1 MSAQHNMFLIVTT
14 GLNGAKTELCRVER
28 NAEQIAEALRRKRI
42 RIRERTTKQYLAV
55 QIVKQE
61 PQS

>member
-1 MSAQHNMFLIVTT
+1 MSAQHNMFLIITT
-14 GLNGAKTELCRVER
+14 GLNGAKTMLCRVER
-28 NAEQIAEALRRKRI
+28 NAEQIAEAARSKRI
-42 RIRERTTKQYLAV
+42 RVGGRTTKQYLDV

>member
-1 MSAQHNMFLIVTT
+1 MTRILGI
-14 GLNGAKTELCRVER
+14 

-42 RIRERTTKQYLAV
+42 RIGERTTKQYLDV
-55 QIVKQE
+55 QIVKRE

>member
-1 MSAQHNMFLIVTT
+1 MFLIITT

-28 NAEQIAEALRRKRI
+28 NAEQIAEAARRKRI
-42 RIRERTTKQYLAV
+42 RVGKRTTKQYLDV
-55 QIVKQE
+55 QIVELE

>member
-1 MSAQHNMFLIVTT
+1 MSTQHNMFLIITT

-28 NAEQIAEALRRKRI
+28 NAEQIAETLRSKRI
-42 RIRERTTKQYLAV
+42 RIGKRTTKQYLDV